1 MADDSILDRYS
12 QVRREK
18 YFTIIDPV
26 SSANLRRLTQNA
38 DVAMKEDD
46 FFKMADKFEDAEFCA
61 KLALVRLMN
70 LSMTVVK
77 RLGR

>member
-1 MADDSILDRYS
+1 
-12 QVRREK
+12 
-18 YFTIIDPV
+18 
-26 SSANLRRLTQNA
+26 
-38 DVAMKEDD
+38 MKEDD